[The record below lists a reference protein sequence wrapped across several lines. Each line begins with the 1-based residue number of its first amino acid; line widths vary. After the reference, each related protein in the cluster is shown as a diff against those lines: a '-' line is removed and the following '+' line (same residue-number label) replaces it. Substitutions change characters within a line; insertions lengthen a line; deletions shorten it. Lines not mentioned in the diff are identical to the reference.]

1 MGLGGGTFVTVGEKK
16 LPGSYIN
23 FVSASRAVE
32 VLSERGFVAM
42 PLLLDWGVE
51 QEVKKVEQEEVEN
64 KSLLL
69 FGYNYGDE
77 ELKPLREIFKHA
89 RTLYYYRLGQGVKA
103 TSTIATAKYAG
114 TRGNKLKVVTTAIIS
129 GETTTGY
136 TVKTFLDDILV
147 DSQEVSGATATTD
160 DLTVNDFVDWIAE
173 VSLSAGTINLSG
185 GTNATVTSG
194 DYATFLT
201 AIEPYS
207 FNTIGYA
214 GTDSAVKSL
223 FAAFTERMRDN
234 LGIKFQCVLH
244 KYESA
249 NYEGVISVENSPV
262 NTSSAGT
269 SAFSLEPFLVYWV
282 VGAQAGCAVNKSNT
296 NIKYDGEYEV
306 NVSYTQAQ
314 LEDGLDSGKF
324 MFHKVGD
331 EVRVLE
337 DINTLTTFSVDKNE
351 DFKYNQTIRVIDQ
364 IGNDIAVI
372 FNTQFL
378 GKIPNDESGRAAL
391 WNELVKY
398 HERLQ
403 GVRAIE
409 NFSSNDI
416 TVSEG
421 DTKRSVVVNEAI
433 TPINCMTQLYMI
445 CKIA

>member
-1 MGLGGGTFVTVGEKK
+1 MGLGGGTFVSVGEKK

-23 FVSASRAVE
+23 FVSTSRAIGI
-32 VLSERGFVAM
+32 LSERGFVAM

-51 QEVKKVEQEEVEN
+51 QEVKSVEQEEIES
-64 KSLLL
+64 KSLVL
-69 FGYNYGDE
+69 FGYDYGAE

-114 TRGNKLKVVTTAIIS
+114 TRGNKLKVVVTANVV
-129 GETTTGY
+129 GGTTTGY
-136 TVKTFLDDILV
+136 TVKTLLDDILV
-147 DSQEVSGATATTD
+147 DTQEADGATATTD
-160 DLTVNDFVDWIAE
+160 DLTANDFVDWTAE

-223 FAAFTERMRDN
+223 FTSFTERMRDN

-249 NYEGVISVENSPV
+249 NYEGIISVENSPV
-262 NTSSAGT
+262 SSSNAD
-269 SAFSLEPFLVYWV
+269 LVYWV

-296 NIKYDGEYEV
+296 NIKYDGEYDI

-314 LEDGLDSGKF
+314 LEEGLDSGKF

-378 GKIPNDESGRAAL
+378 GKIPNDDSGRASL

-403 GVRAIE
+403 TVRAIE
-409 NFSSNDI
+409 NFSSGNI
-416 TVSEG
+416 TVTAG
-421 DTKRSVVVNEAI
+421 DTKKMVVVDEVI
-433 TPINCMTQLYMI
+433 TPTNCMTQLYMT
-445 CKIA
+445 CKIS

>member
-1 MGLGGGTFVTVGEKK
+1 MGLGGGTFITVGEKK

-23 FVSASRAVE
+23 FVSASRAAY
-32 VLSERGFVAM
+32 VLSERGLVAM
-42 PLLLDWGVE
+42 PFLLDWGVE
-51 QEVKKVEQEEVEN
+51 QEVKKVEQEEIES

-69 FGYNYGDE
+69 FGYDYGAE
-77 ELKPLREIFKHA
+77 AMKPIREIFKHA

-103 TSTIATAKYAG
+103 TSTIGTAKYAG

-136 TVKTFLDDILV
+136 TVKTFIDDVLV

-160 DLTVNDFVDWIAE
+160 DLTANDFVDWIAE

-207 FNTIGYA
+207 FNVIGYA
-214 GTDSAVKSL
+214 GTDSAVKAL

-234 LGIKFQCVLH
+234 QGIKFQCVLH

-249 NYEGVISVENSPV
+249 NYEGIISVENSPV
-262 NTSSAGT
+262 SSSSAD
-269 SAFSLEPFLVYWV
+269 LVYWV

-296 NIKYDGEYEV
+296 NIKYDGEYDI

-351 DFKYNQTIRVIDQ
+351 DFKENQTIRVIDQ

-378 GKIPNDESGRAAL
+378 GKIPNDDSGRASL

-403 GVRAIE
+403 GIRAIE
-409 NFSSNDI
+409 NFSSSNI
-416 TVSEG
+416 TVQAG
-421 DTKRSVVVNEAI
+421 DTKRSVVVNDVI
-433 TPINCMTQLYMI
+433 TPINCMTQLYMV
-445 CKIA
+445 CKIE

>member
-1 MGLGGGTFVTVGEKK
+1 MGLGGGTFVSVGEKK

-23 FVSASRAVE
+23 FVSTSRAIGI
-32 VLSERGFVAM
+32 LSERGFVAM

-51 QEVKKVEQEEVEN
+51 QEVKSVEQEEIES
-64 KSLLL
+64 KSLVL

-77 ELKPLREIFKHA
+77 ELKPIREIFKHA

-114 TRGNKLKVVTTAIIS
+114 IRGNKLKVVTTAIIS
-129 GETTTGY
+129 DETTTGY
-136 TVKTFLDDILV
+136 TVKTFLDDMLV

-223 FAAFTERMRDN
+223 FVSFTERMRDN
-234 LGIKFQCVLH
+234 QGIKFQCVLH
-244 KYESA
+244 KYEIA

-262 NTSSAGT
+262 SSSSAD
-269 SAFSLEPFLVYWV
+269 LVYWV

-378 GKIPNDESGRAAL
+378 GKIPNDDSGRASL

-403 GVRAIE
+403 TVRAIE
-409 NFSSNDI
+409 NFSSGNI
-416 TVSEG
+416 TVTAG
-421 DTKRSVVVNEAI
+421 DTKKMVIVDEVI
-433 TPINCMTQLYMI
+433 TPTNCMTQLYMT
-445 CKIA
+445 CKIS

>member
-1 MGLGGGTFVTVGEKK
+1 MGLGGGTFVSVGEKK

-23 FVSASRAVE
+23 FVSTSRAIGI
-32 VLSERGFVAM
+32 LSERGFVAM
-42 PLLLDWGVE
+42 PLLLDWGTE
-51 QEVKKVEQEEVEN
+51 GEVKSVEQEEIES
-64 KSLLL
+64 KSLVL
-69 FGYNYGDE
+69 FGYDYGAE
-77 ELKPLREIFKHA
+77 AMKPIREIFKHA

-129 GETTTGY
+129 DETTTGY

-160 DLTVNDFVDWIAE
+160 SLTANDFVDWIE
-173 VSLSAGTINLSG
+173 EISLTAGTINLSG

-214 GTDSAVKSL
+214 GTDSVVKAL
-223 FAAFTERMRDN
+223 FTSFTERMRDN
-234 LGIKFQCVLH
+234 QGIKFQCVLH

-249 NYEGVISVENSPV
+249 NYEGIISVENSPV
-262 NTSSAGT
+262 SSSNAD
-269 SAFSLEPFLVYWV
+269 LVYWV

-296 NIKYDGEYEV
+296 NIKYDGEYDI

-378 GKIPNDESGRAAL
+378 GKIPNDDSGRASL

-403 GVRAIE
+403 TVRAIE
-409 NFSSNDI
+409 NFSSGDI
-416 TVSEG
+416 TVTAG
-421 DTKRSVVVNEAI
+421 DTKKMVVVDEVI
-433 TPINCMTQLYMI
+433 TPTNCMTQLYMT
-445 CKIA
+445 CKIS

>member
-1 MGLGGGTFVTVGEKK
+1 MGLGGGTFVSVGEKK

-23 FVSASRAVE
+23 FVSTSRAIGI
-32 VLSERGFVAM
+32 LSERGFVAM

-51 QEVKKVEQEEVEN
+51 QEVKSVEQEEIES
-64 KSLLL
+64 KSLVL
-69 FGYNYGDE
+69 FGYDYGAE

-129 GETTTGY
+129 DETTTGY

-160 DLTVNDFVDWIAE
+160 DLTANDFVDWIAE
-173 VSLSAGTINLSG
+173 ESLSAGTINLSG

-214 GTDSAVKSL
+214 GTDSAVKAL
-223 FAAFTERMRDN
+223 FASFTERMRDN

-244 KYESA
+244 QYTTA

-262 NTSSAGT
+262 NTSS
-269 SAFSLEPFLVYWV
+269 SDLVYWV
-282 VGAQAGCAVNKSNT
+282 VGAEAGCAVNKSNT

-378 GKIPNDESGRAAL
+378 GKIPNDDSGRASL

-403 GVRAIE
+403 TVRAIE
-409 NFSSNDI
+409 NFSSGNI
-416 TVSEG
+416 TVTAG
-421 DTKRSVVVNEAI
+421 DTKKMVVVDEVI
-433 TPINCMTQLYMI
+433 TPTNCMTQLYMT

>member
-1 MGLGGGTFVTVGEKK
+1 MGLGGGTFVSVGEKK

-23 FVSASRAVE
+23 FVSTSRAIGI
-32 VLSERGFVAM
+32 LSERGFVAM

-51 QEVKKVEQEEVEN
+51 QEVKSVEQEEIES
-64 KSLLL
+64 KSLVL
-69 FGYNYGDE
+69 FGYDYGAE

-129 GETTTGY
+129 DETTTGY
-136 TVKTFLDDILV
+136 TVKTFLDDNLV

-160 DLTVNDFVDWIAE
+160 DLAVNDFVDWIAE
-173 VSLSAGTINLSG
+173 VSLTAGTISLSG

-223 FAAFTERMRDN
+223 FASFTERMRDN
-234 LGIKFQCVLH
+234 QGIKFQCVLH
-244 KYESA
+244 QYTTA

-262 NTSSAGT
+262 SSSSAD
-269 SAFSLEPFLVYWV
+269 LVYWV

-378 GKIPNDESGRAAL
+378 GKIPNDDSGRASL

-403 GVRAIE
+403 TVRAIE
-409 NFSSNDI
+409 NFSSGNI
-416 TVSEG
+416 TVTAG
-421 DTKRSVVVNEAI
+421 DTKKMVVVDEVI
-433 TPINCMTQLYMI
+433 TPTNCMTQLYMT
-445 CKIA
+445 CKIS

>member
-32 VLSERGFVAM
+32 VLSERGIVAM
-42 PLLLDWGVE
+42 PLLLDWGTE
-51 QEVKKVEQEEVEN
+51 GEVKKVEQEEVEN
-64 KSLLL
+64 KSLVL
-69 FGYNYGDE
+69 FGYDYGE
-77 ELKPLREIFKHA
+77 EAMKPIREIFKHA

-103 TSTIATAKYAG
+103 ASTIATAKYAG
-114 TRGNKLKVVTTAIIS
+114 TRGNKLKIVTTAIIS

-160 DLTVNDFVDWIAE
+160 SLTANDFVDWIAE
-173 VSLSAGTINLSG
+173 ISLTAGTINLSG

-201 AIEPYS
+201 AIEPFS
-207 FNTIGYA
+207 L
-214 GTDSAVKSL
+214 VKAL

-249 NYEGVISVENSPV
+249 NYEGIISVENSPV
-262 NTSSAGT
+262 SSSNAD
-269 SAFSLEPFLVYWV
+269 LVYWV

-296 NIKYDGEYEV
+296 NIKYDGEYDI

-314 LEDGLDSGKF
+314 LEEGLDSGKF

-337 DINTLTTFSVDKNE
+337 DINTLTTFTEDKGE
-351 DFKYNQTIRVIDQ
+351 DFKENQTIRIIDQ

-416 TVSEG
+416 TVIEG

-433 TPINCMTQLYMI
+433 TPINCMTQLYMV
-445 CKIA
+445 CKIS

>member
-1 MGLGGGTFVTVGEKK
+1 MGLGGGTFVSVGEKK

-23 FVSASRAVE
+23 FVSTSRAIGI
-32 VLSERGFVAM
+32 LSERGFVAM
-42 PLLLDWGVE
+42 PLLLDWGTE
-51 QEVKKVEQEEVEN
+51 GEVKSVDQEEIES
-64 KSLLL
+64 KSLVL
-69 FGYNYGDE
+69 FGYDYGAE

-114 TRGNKLKVVTTAIIS
+114 TRGNKLKVVVTANVV
-129 GETTTGY
+129 GGTTTGY

-147 DSQEVSGATATTD
+147 DTQEADGATATTD
-160 DLTVNDFVDWIAE
+160 DLAVNDFVDWTAE

-214 GTDSAVKSL
+214 GTDSAVKAL
-223 FAAFTERMRDN
+223 FASFTERMRDN
-234 LGIKFQCVLH
+234 QGIKFQCVLH

-249 NYEGVISVENSPV
+249 NYEGIISVENSPV
-262 NTSSAGT
+262 NTSS
-269 SAFSLEPFLVYWV
+269 SDLVYWV
-282 VGAQAGCAVNKSNT
+282 VGAEAGCAVNKSNT
-296 NIKYDGEYEV
+296 NIKYDGEYDI

-314 LEDGLDSGKF
+314 LEEGLDSGKF

-378 GKIPNDESGRAAL
+378 GKIPNDDSGRASL

-403 GVRAIE
+403 TVRAIE
-409 NFSSNDI
+409 NFSSGNI
-416 TVSEG
+416 TVTAG
-421 DTKRSVVVNEAI
+421 DTKKMVVVDEVI
-433 TPINCMTQLYMI
+433 TPTNCMTQLYMT
-445 CKIA
+445 CKIS